1 MSLANFDEHSVRSYY
16 TEPDLR
22 LRISQQN
29 EMSER
34 INNFNTNPWQKYRN
48 DEGRVI
54 WHDVRRGTITY
65 RDPNDE
71 ADDNIAGKC
80 NIVIPVL
87 PCWDESDDGVP
98 PMCRGEPP
106 VAFWKF
112 FNAKNN
118 WTNDNIV
125 MLAFGNV
132 GFKYFDV
139 HRKSCKAFPSEF
151 MDIASF
157 IYSHMLLFA
166 RLSTD
171 TLFKIWRLQCGPLS
185 SAFFLR

>member
-1 MSLANFDEHSVRSYY
+1 MTLKMTKTVMTTMMMMDGDDDGDGDGDEDGGDDDYEGNSGHRDGDDDRS
-16 TEPDLR
+16 D
-22 LRISQQN
+22 
-29 EMSER
+29 
-34 INNFNTNPWQKYRN
+34 
-48 DEGRVI
+48 DGA
-54 WHDVRRGTITY
+54 
-65 RDPNDE
+65 
-71 ADDNIAGKC
+71 ADDGDGDEC
-80 NIVIPVL
+80 NH
-87 PCWDESDDGVP
+87 WDESDDGVP